1 MATGGAGMSGRA
13 DGGHVAVPCRIA
25 MVHTGWGACRVIA
38 ANTFF
43 KRLRG
48 FIGRR
53 PERCAGDVIWFSKC
67 SSVHTFFMGHALD
80 IVFADKEGRVLLSLE
95 GVPPCR
101 IVWCRGASFV
111 LERFS
116 RGW

>member
-1 MATGGAGMSGRA
+1 MSGRA
-13 DGGHVAVPCRIA
+13 DVGHVAVPCRIA
-25 MVHTGWGACRVIA
+25 MARAGWCARRVIVVRA
-38 ANTFF
+38 FF

-48 FIGRR
+48 LIGRKSD
-53 PERCAGDVIWFSKC
+53 ECADDVFLFPKC
-67 SSVHTFFMGHALD
+67 SSVHTFFMTHALD

-95 GVPPCR
+95 EVPPCR

-116 RGW
+116 RKPGSG

>member
-1 MATGGAGMSGRA
+1 MSGRD
-13 DGGHVAVPCRIA
+13 DGERVATPCRIA
-25 MVHTGWGACRVIA
+25 MAHVGWSASRIIE

-48 FIGRR
+48 LIGAS
-53 PERCAGDVIWFSKC
+53 PELCVGDALWFPKC
-67 SSVHTFFMGHALD
+67 SSVHTFFMGCALD
-80 IVFADKEGRVLLSLE
+80 IVFADKEGGVLLSLK

-101 IVWCRGASFV
+101 VVRCRGASFV

-116 RGW
+116 VSENSG

>member
-1 MATGGAGMSGRA
+1 MSGRA
-13 DGGHVAVPCRIA
+13 DVGHVAAPCRIA
-25 MVHTGWGACRVIA
+25 MAHAGWCACRVIVVRA
-38 ANTFF
+38 FF

-48 FIGRR
+48 LIGGKSD
-53 PERCAGDVIWFSKC
+53 ECADDVFLFPKC
-67 SSVHTFFMGHALD
+67 SSVHTFFMTHALD

-95 GVPPCR
+95 EVPPCR

-116 RGW
+116 RKPGSG

>member
-1 MATGGAGMSGRA
+1 MSGRG
-13 DGGHVAVPCRIA
+13 DGGRVAMPCRIA
-25 MVHTGWGACRVIA
+25 IAHAGWGTCRVIA

-48 FIGRR
+48 LIGRR
-53 PERCAGDVIWFSKC
+53 PRQCTSDVIWFPKC
-67 SSVHTFFMGHALD
+67 SSVHTFFMTHALD

-95 GVPPCR
+95 EVPPCR
-101 IVWCRGASFV
+101 IIRCQGASFV

-116 RGW
+116 RGRQFRAG